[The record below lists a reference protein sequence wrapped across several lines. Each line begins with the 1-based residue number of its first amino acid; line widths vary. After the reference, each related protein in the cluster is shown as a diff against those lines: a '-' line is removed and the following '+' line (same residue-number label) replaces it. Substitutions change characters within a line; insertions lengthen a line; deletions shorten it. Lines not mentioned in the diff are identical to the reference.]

1 MRVDILYFAW
11 MREAVGMAQEVVD
24 VPAEVVTVA
33 DLAAWLSTHS
43 EGHAAALGDSEKLRC
58 AVNQQRVP
66 EDQVLLNTS
75 CLMAYEMSFQPRR
88 RLFQRAVG
96 P

>member
-58 AVNQQRVP
+58 AVNQQ
-66 EDQVLLNTS
+66 
-75 CLMAYEMSFQPRR
+75 M
-88 RLFQRAVG
+88 VG
-96 P
+96 PDARLEGAREIAFFPPVTGG